1 MARLIDCGSIKDLHD
16 FFPVLVKSIF
26 GFPGKTSADSIHK
39 TISAL
44 AIDFKTLNISFV
56 FSPSNILFA
65 MKITEKP
72 NPTQLKGWGL
82 RTITRETAPVEFEYV
97 YSFFVP
103 LGPMFRLC
111 YRLLSEPIKFDVPIE
126 ALPVKT
132 IQMLNNG
139 RYPIFYAD
147 ILNIDPYR
155 RQIASLQLNAFDYF
169 ILHFV
174 LHGMSPLH
182 KQIPAALTVHN
193 DHLKTVYYFLTADYL
208 CTFLPTDPN
217 AEVQP
222 SNVYCSIKSTAP
234 VPLSPI
240 VPMRRTK
247 YLSRNVIS
255 HNFTSNATNIRTAEP
270 SRSSCWRTE
279 SVLHLFIDTWLRF
292 DIDGT
297 ADLPSSEF
305 IQVARVLVKQL
316 HSFANSAEIDV
327 TPMAQLRSLAQPMM
341 NAQINNFLR
350 GIIQRWPLDSSFL
363 VVLELW
369 LSYIQPWRYTL
380 NRQIG
385 IDDPQSQLCIP
396 QKFEKFIMENAASYT
411 QIFIQLLP
419 RFDRLDFTS
428 LKNVTILY
436 RLARVFSQTNL
447 AQLLRIHDRRLLSEH
462 LTMSPNKSNLLVNM
476 SHSPSSPT
484 RAPSHDVTDSFDTP
498 ANSSAY
504 FSHRSDATY
513 SLHEDDSYICLFG
526 SMERQRTIITKL
538 EQFKNKLF
546 ESYECA
552 NQLINQL
559 EASVQKR
566 YNGFLGYIK
575 WYLTNDE
582 EAEHNQ
588 SLNDA
593 RKIAEVLEYVIRL
606 LATVFEVR
614 TTIVHPFR
622 LFSCFK

>member
-1 MARLIDCGSIKDLHD
+1 M
-16 FFPVLVKSIF
+16 
-26 GFPGKTSADSIHK
+26 
-39 TISAL
+39 
-44 AIDFKTLNISFV
+44 
-56 FSPSNILFA
+56 
-65 MKITEKP
+65 
-72 NPTQLKGWGL
+72 
-82 RTITRETAPVEFEYV
+82 Y
-97 YSFFVP
+97 
-103 LGPMFRLC
+103 RLC
-111 YRLLSEPIKFDVPIE
+111 YRLLSEPIKFDVPIDS
-126 ALPVKT
+126 LPPKT
-132 IQMLNNG
+132 VQMLNNG
-139 RYPIFYAD
+139 RYPVFYSD

-155 RQIASLQLNAFDYF
+155 RQVASLQLNAFDYF

-182 KQIPAALTVHN
+182 KQFPAALTVHN

-222 SNVYCSIKSTAP
+222 SNVYCSVKSAAP
-234 VPLSPI
+234 VPMSPI

-270 SRSSCWRTE
+270 SRSSYWRTE
-279 SVLHLFIDTWLRF
+279 SVLHLFIDTWLRY

-305 IQVARVLVKQL
+305 IQVVRVLVKQL

-327 TPMAQLRSLAQPMM
+327 TPMASLRSLAQPMM
-341 NAQINNFLR
+341 NAQINNLLR

-380 NRQIG
+380 NRQNG
-385 IDDPQSQLCIP
+385 IEDPQMQLCIP

-419 RFDRLDFTS
+419 RFERLDFTS

-462 LTMSPNKSNLLVNM
+462 LTASPNKPNLLANISSH
-476 SHSPSSPT
+476 SHSPSSPSSPS
-484 RAPSHDVTDSFDTP
+484 RPSHDVTDSFDTP
-498 ANSSAY
+498 ANSTAY
-504 FSHRSDATY
+504 FSHRSDIAY
-513 SLHEDDSYICLFG
+513 LHEDDTYICLFG
-526 SMERQRTIITKL
+526 STEKQRVISSKL
-538 EQFKNKLF
+538 ELFKSKMF

-566 YNGFLGYIK
+566 YNGLLGYIK

-593 RKIAEVLEYVIRL
+593 RKIAEVLEYVIRSF
-606 LATVFEVR
+606 AIVFEVR
-614 TTIVHPFR
+614 VWR
-622 LFSCFK
+622 NC

>member
-26 GFPGKTSADSIHK
+26 GIPGNLACSNRLVAHFGATFHSAMSFGNTKFYVHLFFPNLLSDSHH
-39 TISAL
+39 S
-44 AIDFKTLNISFV
+44 
-56 FSPSNILFA
+56 
-65 MKITEKP
+65 
-72 NPTQLKGWGL
+72 GWGL
-82 RTITRETAPVEFEYV
+82 RTITREAAPMEFEYV
-97 YSFFVP
+97 YSFFGP

-126 ALPVKT
+126 ALPLKT

-139 RYPIFYAD
+139 RYAIFYAD

-155 RQIASLQLNAFDYF
+155 RQIASLQLNAFDYY

-174 LHGMSPLH
+174 LHGIAPLH

-193 DHLKTVYYFLTADYL
+193 DQLRTVYAFLTADYL
-208 CTFLPTDPN
+208 CTFLPTDPS

-222 SNVYCSIKSTAP
+222 SNVYCSVKSAAP
-234 VPLSPI
+234 LPMSPI
-240 VPMRRTK
+240 VPVRRTK
-247 YLSRNVIS
+247 YLARNVIS

-270 SRSSCWRTE
+270 SRSSYWRTE
-279 SVLHLFIDTWLRF
+279 SVLHFFIDLWLRY
-292 DIDGT
+292 DVDGT

-305 IQVARVLVKQL
+305 IYVVRMLVKQL

-327 TPMAQLRSLAQPMM
+327 TPMAQLRSLAPPMM

-350 GIIQRWPLDSSFL
+350 GIIQRWPLDSSFM

-385 IDDPQSQLCIP
+385 IDDPHAQICIP

-428 LKNVTILY
+428 MKNVSILY
-436 RLARVFSQTNL
+436 RLTRVFSQTNL
-447 AQLLRIHDRRLLSEH
+447 AALLRIHDRRLLSEH
-462 LTMSPNKSNLLVNM
+462 LIMSPNQQHLLPNIPQAHT
-476 SHSPSSPT
+476 SGHSPSSPRT
-484 RAPSHDVTDSFDTP
+484 PTQDVTDSFD
-498 ANSSAY
+498 NSSPY
-504 FSHRSDATY
+504 FSHRSDLPYA
-513 SLHEDDSYICLFG
+513 LHEDDSYICLFG
-526 SMERQRTIITKL
+526 SMERQRTIVSKL

-546 ESYECA
+546 ESYECV
-552 NQLINQL
+552 NQMINQL
-559 EASVQKR
+559 EASVEKR
-566 YNGFLGYIK
+566 YTGFAGYVK
-575 WYLTNDE
+575 WYFTNDVE
-582 EAEHNQ
+582 TEHNQ

-593 RKIAEVLEYVIRL
+593 RKIAEILEYVIRL
-606 LATVFEVR
+606 LATIFEVR
-614 TTIVHPFR
+614 FD
-622 LFSCFK
+622 

>member
-1 MARLIDCGSIKDLHD
+1 M
-16 FFPVLVKSIF
+16 
-26 GFPGKTSADSIHK
+26 
-39 TISAL
+39 
-44 AIDFKTLNISFV
+44 KTLIHSKQMFTVKHHKNLLRLQLVEKKIFRMSIYLCKSF
-56 FSPSNILFA
+56 A
-65 MKITEKP
+65 
-72 NPTQLKGWGL
+72 GWGL

-126 ALPVKT
+126 SLPPKT

-139 RYPIFYAD
+139 RYPVFYSD

-155 RQIASLQLNAFDYF
+155 RQAASLQLNAFDYF

-174 LHGMSPLH
+174 LYGMSPLH
-182 KQIPAALTVHN
+182 KQFPAALTVHN

-208 CTFLPTDPN
+208 CTFLPSDPN
-217 AEVQP
+217 SEVQP
-222 SNVYCSIKSTAP
+222 SNVYCSVKSTATMP
-234 VPLSPI
+234 MSPI

-247 YLSRNVIS
+247 YLSHNVIS

-270 SRSSCWRTE
+270 SRSSYWRTE
-279 SVLHLFIDTWLRF
+279 SVLHLFIDTWLRY
-292 DIDGT
+292 DVDGI

-305 IQVARVLVKQL
+305 IQVVRVLVKQL

-327 TPMAQLRSLAQPMM
+327 TPMASLRALAQPMM
-341 NAQINNFLR
+341 NAQINNFLC
-350 GIIQRWPLDSSFL
+350 GTIQRWPLDSSFL

-380 NRQIG
+380 NRQNG
-385 IDDPQSQLCIP
+385 LENPQTQIYIP

-419 RFDRLDFTS
+419 RFERLDFTS

-436 RLARVFSQTNL
+436 RLARVFSQSNL
-447 AQLLRIHDRRLLSEH
+447 AHLLRMHDCRLLSEH
-462 LTMSPNKSNLLVNM
+462 LAVSPNNSNLLPNI
-476 SHSPSSPT
+476 SSHSNHSPSSPSTPT
-484 RAPSHDVTDSFDTP
+484 RISQDVTDSFDSP
-498 ANSSAY
+498 MNSTAF
-504 FSHRSDATY
+504 FSHRSDVKY
-513 SLHEDDSYICLFG
+513 LHEDDTYVCLFG
-526 SMERQRTIITKL
+526 STERQRTIISKL
-538 EQFKNKLF
+538 EQFRNKLF

-566 YNGFLGYIK
+566 YTGIFGYIK

-582 EAEHNQ
+582 DAEHDQ
-588 SLNDA
+588 TLNDTK
-593 RKIAEVLEYVIRL
+593 KIAEVLEFVIRSF
-606 LATVFEVR
+606 ANIFEVKLPDKMMNFDR
-614 TTIVHPFR
+614 
-622 LFSCFK
+622 

>member
-1 MARLIDCGSIKDLHD
+1 M
-16 FFPVLVKSIF
+16 
-26 GFPGKTSADSIHK
+26 
-39 TISAL
+39 
-44 AIDFKTLNISFV
+44 FV
-56 FSPSNILFA
+56 VFA
-65 MKITEKP
+65 
-72 NPTQLKGWGL
+72 GWGL

-126 ALPVKT
+126 SLPPKT

-139 RYPIFYAD
+139 RYPVFYSD

-155 RQIASLQLNAFDYF
+155 RQVASLQLNAFDYF

-182 KQIPAALTVHN
+182 KQFPAALTVHN

-217 AEVQP
+217 SEVQP
-222 SNVYCSIKSTAP
+222 SNVYCSVKSATSMP
-234 VPLSPI
+234 MSPI
-240 VPMRRTK
+240 VPMRQTK
-247 YLSRNVIS
+247 YLSRNLIS
-255 HNFTSNATNIRTAEP
+255 HNFTSNATNIRAAEP
-270 SRSSCWRTE
+270 SRSSYWRTE
-279 SVLHLFIDTWLRF
+279 SVLHLFIDTWLRY
-292 DIDGT
+292 DVDGI

-305 IQVARVLVKQL
+305 IQVVRVLVKQL

-327 TPMAQLRSLAQPMM
+327 TPMASLRALAQPMM
-341 NAQINNFLR
+341 NAQINNFLC

-385 IDDPQSQLCIP
+385 IENPQTQVCIP

-419 RFDRLDFTS
+419 RFERLDFTS

-436 RLARVFSQTNL
+436 RLARVFSQSNL
-447 AQLLRIHDRRLLSEH
+447 AQLLRMHDRRLLSES
-462 LTMSPNKSNLLVNM
+462 LAMSPNKSNLLPNIS
-476 SHSPSSPT
+476 SHSNHSASNPSSPT
-484 RAPSHDVTDSFDTP
+484 RISQDVTDSFDSP
-498 ANSSAY
+498 MNSTAY
-504 FSHRSDATY
+504 FSHRSDVKY
-513 SLHEDDSYICLFG
+513 LHEDDTYICLFG
-526 SMERQRTIITKL
+526 STEQKRDIISKL

-566 YNGFLGYIK
+566 YNGFFGYIK

-582 EAEHNQ
+582 EAENNQ
-588 SLNDA
+588 TLNDTK
-593 RKIAEVLEYVIRL
+593 KIAEVLEFVIRSF
-606 LATVFEVR
+606 ATVFEVN
-614 TTIVHPFR
+614 
-622 LFSCFK
+622 LFFTAIESILKTENH

>member
-1 MARLIDCGSIKDLHD
+1 
-16 FFPVLVKSIF
+16 
-26 GFPGKTSADSIHK
+26 
-39 TISAL
+39 
-44 AIDFKTLNISFV
+44 
-56 FSPSNILFA
+56 
-65 MKITEKP
+65 
-72 NPTQLKGWGL
+72 
-82 RTITRETAPVEFEYV
+82 
-97 YSFFVP
+97 
-103 LGPMFRLC
+103 MFRLC

-126 ALPVKT
+126 ALPLKT

-147 ILNIDPYR
+147 LLNIDPYR

-217 AEVQP
+217 TEVQP
-222 SNVYCSIKSTAP
+222 LNVYCSIKSAAP
-234 VPLSPI
+234 VPMSPI
-240 VPMRRTK
+240 VPMRQTK
-247 YLSRNVIS
+247 YLSRKVISS
-255 HNFTSNATNIRTAEP
+255 HNFTSNATNIRTTEP
-270 SRSSCWRTE
+270 SGISSYWRTE

-305 IQVARVLVKQL
+305 IQVVRVLVKQL

-350 GIIQRWPLDSSFL
+350 GIIQRWPLDSSFS

-385 IDDPQSQLCIP
+385 IDNPQTQACIP

-419 RFDRLDFTS
+419 RFERLDFTS
-428 LKNVTILY
+428 LKNVMILY
-436 RLARVFSQTNL
+436 RLTRVFSQTNL
-447 AQLLRIHDRRLLSEH
+447 SQLLRIHDRRLLSEH
-462 LTMSPNKSNLLVNM
+462 LTMSPNKSNLLANISQAH
-476 SHSPSSPT
+476 SHSPGSPA
-484 RAPSHDVTDSFDTP
+484 RASPSQDVTDSFDTP
-498 ANSSAY
+498 AHSSAY
-504 FSHRSDATY
+504 YSHRSDLAF

-526 SMERQRTIITKL
+526 SVESQRIIISKL
-538 EQFKNKLF
+538 EQLKNKLF
-546 ESYECA
+546 ESYDCA
-552 NQLINQL
+552 IGSINQL

-566 YNGFLGYIK
+566 YDGFFGYIK

-588 SLNDA
+588 TLNDT
-593 RKIAEVLEYVIRL
+593 RKIAEVLDYVIRSL
-606 LATVFEVR
+606 AVIFEVQTATVRSSSPFCCFIFENIENFLCIYR
-614 TTIVHPFR
+614 RRCRIFWLNLLNTRNIRGNMDGPFH
-622 LFSCFK
+622 

>member
-1 MARLIDCGSIKDLHD
+1 M
-16 FFPVLVKSIF
+16 FVIF
-26 GFPGKTSADSIHK
+26 A
-39 TISAL
+39 
-44 AIDFKTLNISFV
+44 
-56 FSPSNILFA
+56 
-65 MKITEKP
+65 
-72 NPTQLKGWGL
+72 GWGL

-126 ALPVKT
+126 SLPPKT

-139 RYPIFYAD
+139 RYPVFYSD

-155 RQIASLQLNAFDYF
+155 RQVASLQLNAFDYF

-182 KQIPAALTVHN
+182 KQFPAALTVHN

-217 AEVQP
+217 SEVQP
-222 SNVYCSIKSTAP
+222 SNVYCSVKSATSMP
-234 VPLSPI
+234 MSPI
-240 VPMRRTK
+240 VPMRQTK
-247 YLSRNVIS
+247 YLSRNLIS
-255 HNFTSNATNIRTAEP
+255 HNFTSNATNIRAAEP
-270 SRSSCWRTE
+270 SRSSYWRTE
-279 SVLHLFIDTWLRF
+279 SVLHLFIDTWLRY
-292 DIDGT
+292 DVDGI

-305 IQVARVLVKQL
+305 IQVVRVLVKQL

-327 TPMAQLRSLAQPMM
+327 TPMASLRALAQPMM
-341 NAQINNFLR
+341 NAQINNFLC

-385 IDDPQSQLCIP
+385 IENPQTQVCIP

-419 RFDRLDFTS
+419 RFERLDFAS

-436 RLARVFSQTNL
+436 RLARVFSQSNL
-447 AQLLRIHDRRLLSEH
+447 AQLLRMHDRRLLSES
-462 LTMSPNKSNLLVNM
+462 LAMSPNKSNLLPNIS
-476 SHSPSSPT
+476 SHSNHSPSNPSSPT
-484 RAPSHDVTDSFDTP
+484 RISQDVTDSFDSP
-498 ANSSAY
+498 MNSTAY
-504 FSHRSDATY
+504 FSHRSDVKY
-513 SLHEDDSYICLFG
+513 LHEDDTYICLFG
-526 SMERQRTIITKL
+526 STEQKRDIISKL

-566 YNGFLGYIK
+566 YNGFFGYIK

-582 EAEHNQ
+582 EAENNQ
-588 SLNDA
+588 TLNDTK
-593 RKIAEVLEYVIRL
+593 KIAEVLEFVVRSF
-606 LATVFEVR
+606 ATVFEV
-614 TTIVHPFR
+614 IFI
-622 LFSCFK
+622 FYCD

>member
-1 MARLIDCGSIKDLHD
+1 MCCFL
-16 FFPVLVKSIF
+16 
-26 GFPGKTSADSIHK
+26 
-39 TISAL
+39 
-44 AIDFKTLNISFV
+44 
-56 FSPSNILFA
+56 
-65 MKITEKP
+65 
-72 NPTQLKGWGL
+72 GWGL
-82 RTITRETAPVEFEYV
+82 RTITRETAPIEFEYV

-103 LGPMFRLC
+103 LGPMLRLC

-126 ALPVKT
+126 SLPQKT

-139 RYPIFYAD
+139 RYSVFYSD

-169 ILHFV
+169 ILHFT

-182 KQIPAALTVHN
+182 KQFPAALTVHN

-217 AEVQP
+217 TEVQP
-222 SNVYCSIKSTAP
+222 SNVYCSIKSAAP
-234 VPLSPI
+234 VPMSPI
-240 VPMRRTK
+240 VPIRRTK

-255 HNFTSNATNIRTAEP
+255 HSFTSNATNIRAAEP
-270 SRSSCWRTE
+270 SRSSYWRTE
-279 SVLHLFIDTWLRF
+279 SVLHLFIDTWLRY
-292 DIDGT
+292 DVDGI

-305 IQVARVLVKQL
+305 IQVVRVLVKQL

-327 TPMAQLRSLAQPMM
+327 TPMASLRSLSQPMM

-380 NRQIG
+380 NRQHG
-385 IDDPQSQLCIP
+385 IDDAQQQIAIP

-419 RFDRLDFTS
+419 RFERLDFTS
-428 LKNVTILY
+428 PKNVTILY
-436 RLARVFSQTNL
+436 RLARVFNQSNL
-447 AQLLRIHDRRLLSEH
+447 AQLLRMHDRRLLSEH
-462 LTMSPNKSNLLVNM
+462 LTLSPNKSNLLTNI
-476 SHSPSSPT
+476 STTSNHSPSSPSSPQ
-484 RAPSHDVTDSFDTP
+484 RPSLDVTDSFDSA
-498 ANSSAY
+498 ANSTAY
-504 FSHRSDATY
+504 FSQRTDINY
-513 SLHEDDSYICLFG
+513 MHEDDTYICLFG
-526 SMERQRTIITKL
+526 STERQRGIISKL
-538 EQFKNKLF
+538 EQFKNKLY

-559 EASVQKR
+559 EVSVQRR
-566 YNGFLGYIK
+566 YNGFFGYIK

-582 EAEHNQ
+582 ETVHNQ

-593 RKIAEVLEYVIRL
+593 RKIAEVLEFVIRSF
-606 LATVFEVR
+606 AMVFEVSSIPSIIHYYR
-614 TTIVHPFR
+614 IK
-622 LFSCFK
+622 LFHKF

>member
-1 MARLIDCGSIKDLHD
+1 
-16 FFPVLVKSIF
+16 
-26 GFPGKTSADSIHK
+26 
-39 TISAL
+39 
-44 AIDFKTLNISFV
+44 
-56 FSPSNILFA
+56 
-65 MKITEKP
+65 
-72 NPTQLKGWGL
+72 
-82 RTITRETAPVEFEYV
+82 
-97 YSFFVP
+97 
-103 LGPMFRLC
+103 MFRLC

-126 ALPVKT
+126 SLPPKT

-139 RYPIFYAD
+139 RYAIFYSD

-155 RQIASLQLNAFDYF
+155 RQVSSLQLNAFDYF

-182 KQIPAALTVHN
+182 KQFPAALTVHN
-193 DHLKTVYYFLTADYL
+193 DHLKTVYYFLTADFL

-222 SNVYCSIKSTAP
+222 SNVYCSVKSAAP
-234 VPLSPI
+234 IPMSPI

-270 SRSSCWRTE
+270 SRSSYWRTE
-279 SVLHLFIDTWLRF
+279 SVLHLFIDTWLRY

-305 IQVARVLVKQL
+305 IQVVRVLVKQL

-327 TPMAQLRSLAQPMM
+327 TPMASLRSLAQPMM

-385 IDDPQSQLCIP
+385 LDDPQGQLCIP
-396 QKFEKFIMENAASYT
+396 QKFEKFIMENAAAYT

-419 RFDRLDFTS
+419 RFERLDFTS

-447 AQLLRIHDRRLLSEH
+447 SQLLRIHDRRLLTNEH
-462 LTMSPNKSNLLVNM
+462 LTFSPNKSNLLAHISSHN
-476 SHSPSSPT
+476 HSPSSPSSPP
-484 RAPSHDVTDSFDTP
+484 RHSQDVTDSFDTP
-498 ANSSAY
+498 ANSTAY
-504 FSHRSDATY
+504 FSHRSDAAY
-513 SLHEDDSYICLFG
+513 LHEDDTYICLFG
-526 SMERQRTIITKL
+526 STEKQRMIVTKL
-538 EQFKNKLF
+538 EIFKSKLF
-546 ESYECA
+546 ESYEMA
-552 NQLINQL
+552 NQQINQL

-566 YNGFLGYIK
+566 YNGLSGYIK
-575 WYLTNDE
+575 WYFSNDE

-593 RKIAEVLEYVIRL
+593 KKISEVLEYVIRSF
-606 LATVFEVR
+606 AIIFEVKIR
-614 TTIVHPFR
+614 DLWLI
-622 LFSCFK
+622 

>member
-1 MARLIDCGSIKDLHD
+1 M
-16 FFPVLVKSIF
+16 
-26 GFPGKTSADSIHK
+26 
-39 TISAL
+39 
-44 AIDFKTLNISFV
+44 
-56 FSPSNILFA
+56 
-65 MKITEKP
+65 
-72 NPTQLKGWGL
+72 
-82 RTITRETAPVEFEYV
+82 EFEYV

-126 ALPVKT
+126 SLPLKT
-132 IQMLNNG
+132 IQMLNTG
-139 RYPIFYAD
+139 RYSVFYSD

-155 RQIASLQLNAFDYF
+155 RQVASLQLNAFDYF
-169 ILHFV
+169 ILHFT

-182 KQIPAALTVHN
+182 KQLPAALTIHN

-217 AEVQP
+217 SEVQP
-222 SNVYCSIKSTAP
+222 SNVYCSVKSATP
-234 VPLSPI
+234 VPMSPI

-247 YLSRNVIS
+247 YLSRKVIT
-255 HNFTSNATNIRTAEP
+255 HNFTSNATNIRAAEP
-270 SRSSCWRTE
+270 SRSSYWRTE
-279 SVLHLFIDTWLRF
+279 SVLHLFIDTWLRY
-292 DIDGT
+292 DVDGN

-305 IQVARVLVKQL
+305 IQVIRVLVKQL

-327 TPMAQLRSLAQPMM
+327 TPMATLRSLAQPMM
-341 NAQINNFLR
+341 NVQINNFLR

-380 NRQIG
+380 NRQHG
-385 IDDPQSQLCIP
+385 MDDAQNQIAIP
-396 QKFEKFIMENAASYT
+396 QKFEKFIMENAATYT

-419 RFDRLDFTS
+419 RFERLDFTS

-436 RLARVFSQTNL
+436 RLARVFNQSNL
-447 AQLLRIHDRRLLSEH
+447 PQLLRMHDRRLLSEH
-462 LTMSPNKSNLLVNM
+462 LTISPNKSILLPNI
-476 SHSPSSPT
+476 SSNSNHSPPSPSSPQ
-484 RAPSHDVTDSFDTP
+484 RLSQDVTDSFDTA
-498 ANSSAY
+498 ANSTAY
-504 FSHRSDATY
+504 FSQRTEVNY
-513 SLHEDDSYICLFG
+513 MHEDETYVCLFG
-526 SMERQRTIITKL
+526 STERQRTIISKL

-559 EASVQKR
+559 EISVQKR
-566 YNGFLGYIK
+566 YNGFFGYIK

-588 SLNDA
+588 SLKDA
-593 RKIAEVLEYVIRL
+593 RKISEVLEFVIRSF
-606 LATVFEVR
+606 AMIFEVR
-614 TTIVHPFR
+614 
-622 LFSCFK
+622 